1 MLEDRMAKELKGFVF
16 ERQAWFGA
24 VEYKDENGKRQVRE
38 RQANSNKHAQ
48 DLTRRLLADLKVEL
62 GPAAALTQRTY
73 KKSLG
78 WYARVSFSDKSG
90 KRRFVKRR
98 ADNKTEAKE
107 IIKQLIQDLQNTG
120 GAVVEGAKMSLAD
133 YFEKWL
139 GTAAKPRL
147 SERTYSDY
155 EELFKRYVEP
165 AMGRKRLSD
174 IQPLD
179 VQSLYSSLQ
188 EKGLSART
196 VRYTHAIL
204 NSALKQAVK
213 WGLMPRNPAAMAELP
228 KMIRNEM
235 RALSPLEAAQFL
247 EACDNDRWGIV
258 FQLALATGMRPEE
271 YLGLKWSDID
281 LERGIVT
288 VQRTLCW
295 RRKGGG
301 YYFGEPKTSRSRRS
315 IILPSSVRDALIEH
329 RKKNQSTEAA
339 AVARNDQILDLVFAT
354 SEGTPL
360 MPRNLL
366 KRHFKPIL
374 KSANLPET
382 IRLYDLRHSCATLL
396 LTAEENPK
404 VVSERLGH
412 ANITLTLDTYS
423 HVLPSMQQAASD
435 KLEQMLF
442 ASKSRRKIRDV
453 HQKRQSRKPKS

>member
-1 MLEDRMAKELKGFVF
+1 MAKELKGFVF

-24 VEYKDENGKRQVRE
+24 VEFKDKNGKRQLRE
-38 RQANSNKHAQ
+38 RQAVSHKHAQ
-48 DLTRRLLADLKVEL
+48 DLARRLSSEL
-62 GPAAALTQRTY
+62 TDEIGPTAARSPITY

-78 WYARVSFSDKSG
+78 WYARVSFSDSSG

-98 ADNKTEAKE
+98 AENKTEAKE
-107 IIKQLIQDLQNTG
+107 IVKQLIQDLQNTG
-120 GAVVEGAKMSLAD
+120 GAVLEGNKISLAG

-139 GTAAKPRL
+139 KTAAKPSL

-155 EELFKRYVEP
+155 EELFNRYVEP
-165 AMGRKRLSD
+165 AMGRKKLSD

-179 VQSLYSSLQ
+179 VQSLYSSMQ
-188 EKGLSART
+188 ERRLSART

-228 KMIRNEM
+228 KMTRNEM
-235 RALSPLEAAQFL
+235 RALSQFEASRFL

-258 FQLALATGMRPEE
+258 FKLALVTGMRPEE
-271 YLGLKWSDID
+271 YLALQWKDID
-281 LERGIVT
+281 LNRSMIV
-288 VQRTLCW
+288 VQRTVCW

-301 YYFGEPKTSRSRRS
+301 YYFGEPKTSRSRRRLPLPPS
-315 IILPSSVRDALIEH
+315 ITRGLIDHKRRQTKEIS
-329 RKKNQSTEAA
+329 NAGAGYQS
-339 AVARNDQILDLVFAT
+339 LDLVFAT
-354 SEGTPL
+354 IDGGPL
-360 MPRNLL
+360 MPQNLMR
-366 KRHFKPIL
+366 RHFKPIL
-374 KSANLPET
+374 ESAGLPVT
-382 IRLYDLRHSCATLL
+382 IRMYDLRHTCATLL
-396 LTAEENPK
+396 LMAEENPK

-442 ASKSRRKIRDV
+442 VSPGCDPHKVRQLRRKPEF
-453 HQKRQSRKPKS
+453 RKPKS